1 MVKSLISKLSIN
13 KLKKFYKNGNPFD
26 HVVIDNFWEKETAKN
41 LEKEINNFNK
51 NKKLNVTIYDNAI
64 EKKITCN
71 QYDKFPPEVYR
82 AFTYLN
88 SEIFLDLVKK
98 ITNIKN
104 LITDIG
110 LHGGGLHVHPNGG
123 KLNIHKDYS
132 IHPKLK
138 KERRLNLIIY
148 MTKNWNE
155 KWGGHL
161 EFWSHDKKRN
171 KPLKLIKKIQ
181 NKFNRAI
188 LFDTSQNSWHGLPSA
203 LKLPVG
209 KKRQSMAIYY
219 LSEPRSKVENRQ
231 RALFAPTKKQEK
243 NKKILELIKK
253 RSNLKS
259 SGKVYRSNIY

>member
-1 MVKSLISKLSIN
+1 MLQFMIMQ
-13 KLKKFYKNGNPFD
+13 LK
-26 HVVIDNFWEKETAKN
+26 
-41 LEKEINNFNK
+41 
-51 NKKLNVTIYDNAI
+51 
-64 EKKITCN
+64 KKITCN

-110 LHGGGLHVHPNGG
+110 LHGGGLHIHPNGG

-171 KPLKLIKKIQ
+171 KPLKLIKKFKISSIEQ
-181 NKFNRAI
+181 FYLTHHKTVGMVYHQLLNYLLEKDKVW
-188 LFDTSQNSWHGLPSA
+188 LFIIFLSQDPK
-203 LKLPVG
+203 LKIV
-209 KKRQSMAIYY
+209 KSIVR
-219 LSEPRSKVENRQ
+219 
-231 RALFAPTKKQEK
+231 PTKKQEK

-253 RSNLKS
+253 DQ
-259 SGKVYRSNIY
+259 I